1 VSAMLTVESLDVS
14 YGRAQVLFGVDLQA
28 PAGSLVCVMGRNG
41 VGKTTLL
48 KAITGVLPV
57 RAGRVYFEGR
67 DITKLRTHERVR
79 LGLGYV
85 PQGHETFPQL
95 TVAENLQ
102 VAVEAARTD
111 KAAVDE
117 ALDLFP
123 ALRNLLRRRAGFLSG
138 GQQQQLAIAR
148 ALVTRPKML
157 LLDEPTEGIQ
167 PSIIVEIEEA
177 IERLHTEAGL
187 AILLVEQYLE
197 LALRLA
203 DQFVIL
209 DAGEVV
215 RAGDKEDLR
224 DESVRQL
231 LSV

>member
-1 VSAMLTVESLDVS
+1 MLSVRSLNVS
-14 YGRAQVLFGVDLQA
+14 YGRAQVLFDVSLEVPDGA
-28 PAGSLVCVMGRNG
+28 LVCVMGRNG

-48 KAITGVLPV
+48 NAITGILPV
-57 RAGRVYFEGR
+57 GSGEIAFEGR
-67 DITKLRTHERVR
+67 DMTRMATHERVR
-79 LGLGYV
+79 LGLGYA
-85 PQGHETFPQL
+85 PQGHGTFPHM
-95 TVAENLQ
+95 TVAENLD
-102 VAVEAARTD
+102 VVREASPRAD
-111 KAAVDE
+111 GAAVDE

-123 ALRNLLRRRAGFLSG
+123 ALRGMLRRKAGFLSG

-148 ALVTRPKML
+148 ALVTRPRL
-157 LLDEPTEGIQ
+157 LILDEPTEGIQ
-167 PSIIVEIEEA
+167 PSVVLEIEEA
-177 IERLHTEAGL
+177 IGRLHREAGL

-215 RAGDKEDLR
+215 RAGDKVDLA
-224 DESVRQL
+224 DESVRGL